1 MSKNLKGILSL
12 FCEKIQDPVR
22 QRNRVLS
29 QNLTQDSS
37 TGNNGNNGNNGN
49 SNSWVQKGDRSKS
62 LSTIEESAVILSILA
77 ELIMVLDA
85 KTRVTVSR
93 SRSQGQV

>member
-37 TGNNGNNGNNGN
+37 TNNGNNGN